1 MTLYSWPDFGGSRR
15 VVSRRSMVFAGA
27 ALAVSFAA
35 AWLTLTNPAMDAGD
49 ARQVALGAQVYAAN
63 CAECHG
69 ANLEG
74 EPDWRTRKP
83 NGQLPAPPHDAS
95 GHTWHHPDEQLFAI
109 TKHGM
114 SRFAPPDY
122 KTAMPA
128 YIGKLPDNQ
137 IRAVVA
143 YIKSTW
149 PEDIQRRQDALNQ
162 K

>member
-1 MTLYSWPDFGGSRR
+1 M
-15 VVSRRSMVFAGA
+15 VNRRSMAYAGA
-27 ALAVSFAA
+27 ALAVSFVA
-35 AWLTLTNPAMDAGD
+35 AWLTLTNRAMDAGD
-49 ARQVALGAQVYAAN
+49 ARQVALGAQVYAAH

-114 SRFAPPDY
+114 ARFAPADY
-122 KTAMPA
+122 TTAMPA
-128 YIGKLPDNQ
+128 FIGRLSDSE

-149 PEDIQRRQDALNQ
+149 PEDIQRRQAALN
-162 K
+162 KN